1 MKHCV
6 ILTLVIAA
14 MPICDPGAAAE
25 LSTITT
31 LIQPEPLHAGRI
43 DPKLFGNFIELL
55 DDVVP
60 GMWADMLNDR
70 SSTLSLLETRRSAKP
85 RKPAMPPENSTP
97 RPSSLLKTR
106 SMAKR

>member
-70 SSTLSLLETRRSAKP
+70 SFEGVTRAADWCYYDGSLDICDRQWEA
-85 RKPAMPPENSTP
+85 N
-97 RPSSLLKTR
+97 PSWTYDSKD
-106 SMAKR
+106 SF